1 MKQCKD
7 HLGNLFPSISV
18 MCSYYNIT
26 INNFNSRRRYGWSLE
41 KILTTPLK
49 ATMGKRAIPCK
60 DYLGNTFKS
69 VKKMC
74 EYHHITYN
82 VYYGRLKKGY
92 GLKTALTK

>member
-1 MKQCKD
+1 MKQCRD

-49 ATMGKRAIPCK
+49 ANMGKRAIPCK

-69 VKKMC
+69 VKKS
-74 EYHHITYN
+74 
-82 VYYGRLKKGY
+82 
-92 GLKTALTK
+92 